1 MGFLPILDILFY
13 QILNKTSPPI
23 PNLLAV
29 LLDNTPFDVEII
41 ETPRPSRTL
50 GISLQPT
57 KTLLPGLLTRSIPV
71 ITDLP
76 LWLYFRKILIEFF
89 LPSLINI
96 KSSIYF
102 SDFNTKAI
110 LFLRIDDGISTKR
123 LSTELAFRF

>member
-1 MGFLPILDILFY
+1 MTNNKLPLGPLIITELFSNLTFTSLGIIIGFLPILDILFY

-50 GISLQPT
+50 GISLHPT

-71 ITDLP
+71 IADLP
-76 LWLYFRKILIEFF
+76 L
-89 LPSLINI
+89 
-96 KSSIYF
+96 
-102 SDFNTKAI
+102 
-110 LFLRIDDGISTKR
+110 
-123 LSTELAFRF
+123 